1 MKKKVYKFNWI
12 LLLVISLIGPIIL
25 GSISISYMQNSQ
37 LFKRNWEIIL
47 VSIICLIISIT
58 LSIVISSCF
67 FWLLVKKDFE
77 YITIE
82 INLTNLSK
90 KLLKK
95 IDAKLL
101 TRKNYQKWLSKH
113 NYQYK
118 EVMSNQ

>member
-1 MKKKVYKFNWI
+1 MKKKVYKFNWV

-25 GSISISYMQNSQ
+25 GSISITYMQD
-37 LFKRNWEIIL
+37 LEHFKRTWEIIL
-47 VSIICLIISIT
+47 VSIICLIISIA
-58 LSIVISSCF
+58 LSIVISGYF

-82 INLTNLSK
+82 INLVNLSK

-95 IDAKLL
+95 VDAKLL
-101 TRKNYQKWLSKH
+101 TRKNYQKWLNKH

-118 EVMSNQ
+118 EVMSN

>member
-25 GSISISYMQNSQ
+25 GSISITYMQD
-37 LFKRNWEIIL
+37 LEHFKRTWEIIL
-47 VSIICLIISIT
+47 VSIICLIISIA
-58 LSIVISSCF
+58 LSILIPSYF
-67 FWLLVKKDFE
+67 FWLLVKKDLE

-82 INLTNLSK
+82 INLTNLPK

-101 TRKNYQKWLSKH
+101 TRKNYQKWLFKY

-118 EVMSNQ
+118 EVSSN

>member
-25 GSISISYMQNSQ
+25 GSISITYMQDSEH
-37 LFKRNWEIIL
+37 FKTNWEIIL
-47 VSIICLIISIT
+47 VSVICLIISIV
-58 LSIVISSCF
+58 LSIVISSYF
-67 FWLLVKKDFE
+67 FWLIVKKDLE

-82 INLTNLSK
+82 INLTNLPK

-101 TRKNYQKWLSKH
+101 TTKNYQKWLFKY

-118 EVMSNQ
+118 EVSSN

>member
-1 MKKKVYKFNWI
+1 MKKKVYKFNWV
-12 LLLVISLIGPIIL
+12 LLLVISLIGPVIL
-25 GSISISYMQNSQ
+25 GSISISYMQNLQ
-37 LFKRNWEIIL
+37 DFKRNWEIML

-58 LSIVISSCF
+58 LSIVIPSYF
-67 FWLLVKKDFE
+67 FWLLVKRDLE

-82 INLTNLSK
+82 INLDNLSK

-101 TRKNYQKWLSKH
+101 TRKNYQKWLTKH

-118 EVMSNQ
+118 EVLSN

>member
-25 GSISISYMQNSQ
+25 GSISITYMQDSEH
-37 LFKRNWEIIL
+37 FKTNWEIIL
-47 VSIICLIISIT
+47 VSVICLIISIV
-58 LSIVISSCF
+58 LSIVISSYF
-67 FWLLVKKDFE
+67 FWLIVKKDLE

-82 INLTNLSK
+82 INLTNLPK

-95 IDAKLL
+95 IDGKLL
-101 TRKNYQKWLSKH
+101 TRKNYQKWLFKH

-118 EVMSNQ
+118 EVSSN

>member
-1 MKKKVYKFNWI
+1 MKKKVYKFNWV

-25 GSISISYMQNSQ
+25 GSISITYMQD
-37 LFKRNWEIIL
+37 LEHFKTNWEIIL
-47 VSIICLIISIT
+47 ISIICLIISIA
-58 LSIVISSCF
+58 LSIVISGYF
-67 FWLLVKKDFE
+67 FWLIVKKDLE

-82 INLTNLSK
+82 INLANLSK

-95 IDAKLL
+95 VDAKLL
-101 TRKNYQKWLSKH
+101 IRKNYQKWLSKH

>member
-25 GSISISYMQNSQ
+25 GSISITYMQDSEHFKTNS
-37 LFKRNWEIIL
+37 EIML

-58 LSIVISSCF
+58 LSILIPSYF
-67 FWLLVKKDFE
+67 FWLLVKNDLE
-77 YITIE
+77 YATIE
-82 INLTNLSK
+82 INLANLSK

-101 TRKNYQKWLSKH
+101 TRRNYKKWLFKY

-118 EVMSNQ
+118 EVLSN

>member
-12 LLLVISLIGPIIL
+12 LLLVINLIGPIIL
-25 GSISISYMQNSQ
+25 GSISISYMQNLQ
-37 LFKRNWEIIL
+37 DFKRNWEIML

-58 LSIVISSCF
+58 LLIIISSYF
-67 FWLLVKKDFE
+67 FWLLVKKDLE
-77 YITIE
+77 YVTIE
-82 INLTNLSK
+82 INLDNLSK
-90 KLLKK
+90 KIVKK

-118 EVMSNQ
+118 EVWSN

>member
-1 MKKKVYKFNWI
+1 MKKKIYKFNWI
-12 LLLVISLIGPIIL
+12 LLLIISLIGPIIL
-25 GSISISYMQNSQ
+25 GSISITYMQDSEH
-37 LFKRNWEIIL
+37 FKTNWEIIL
-47 VSIICLIISIT
+47 VSIICLIISIV
-58 LSIVISSCF
+58 LSIVISSYF
-67 FWLLVKKDFE
+67 FWLLVKKDLE

-82 INLTNLSK
+82 INLDNLSK

-95 IDAKLL
+95 VDAKLL

>member
-1 MKKKVYKFNWI
+1 MKKKVYKFNWV

-25 GSISISYMQNSQ
+25 GSISITYMQD
-37 LFKRNWEIIL
+37 LEHFKTNWEIIL
-47 VSIICLIISIT
+47 VSVICLIISIV
-58 LSIVISSCF
+58 LSIVISSYF
-67 FWLLVKKDFE
+67 FWLIVKKDLE

-82 INLTNLSK
+82 INLTNLPK

-101 TRKNYQKWLSKH
+101 TRKNYQKWLFKY

-118 EVMSNQ
+118 EVSSN

>member
-25 GSISISYMQNSQ
+25 GSILISYMDSQ
-37 LFKRNWEIIL
+37 LFKRNWEIML
-47 VSIICLIISIT
+47 VSIICLIISIA
-58 LSIVISSCF
+58 LSIVISSYF
-67 FWLLVKKDFE
+67 FWLLVKKDLE

-82 INLTNLSK
+82 INLANLSK

-101 TRKNYQKWLSKH
+101 TRKNYQKWLFKH

-118 EVMSNQ
+118 EVSSN